1 MERLWARGATFVDGT
16 EELFDAVVLATGYR
30 TGLGEVIAVPGALEE
45 DGYPTRRQRAGHPG
59 LYFVGYN
66 NVPTGLL
73 REIGL
78 EAEAVAADVAQSLT
92 AR

>member
-1 MERLWARGATFVDGT
+1 MPSCWPPATAEASELDALAARLN
-16 EELFDAVVLATGYR
+16 R

-45 DGYPTRRQRAGHPG
+45 DAYPTRRQRAGHPG